1 MKLDNLDI
9 SPELREKAKACTSPE
24 ELMELAKREGYKLT
38 ETELESVSGGGW
50 TSCDY
55 TCDDSFRICPRATLG
70 DARSG
75 IDPEKAHSD
84 FVNGTVDGGEL
95 D

>member
-1 MKLDNLDI
+1 MNIDNLDL

-38 ETELESVSGGGW
+38 ETELESVSGGDWG
-50 TSCDY
+50 SCDY
-55 TCDDSFRICPRATLG
+55 SCDGYRPCPSATFG
-70 DARSG
+70 DVRRG
-75 IDPEKAHSD
+75 IDSEKAHDD
-84 FVNGTVDGGEL
+84 FVNGTVDGGKL